1 MPIDWNDVQLTIDD
15 IVARN
20 WFDDAKDNPPL
31 VAYTMDKINERVVG
45 KALY

>member
-1 MPIDWNDVQLTIDD
+1 MQLTVDD
-15 IVARN
+15 IVASN

-31 VAYTMDKINERVVG
+31 VAYIMDKIIERVVG